1 MLNDSG
7 LKFSDYLVMLNHAPD
22 TNPGSFQYCFR
33 VSFLKNCR
41 SGFQPR
47 FLFIPSFGKERM
59 RASNRFER
67 VRNWSLQAE
76 YSNASA

>member
-47 FLFIPSFGKERM
+47 FHIVPSPLRGEGQGEGVTFH
-59 RASNRFER
+59 
-67 VRNWSLQAE
+67 
-76 YSNASA
+76 